1 MRGTPSVTV
10 ANKKRRRTLARAPLG
25 RNGDK
30 DFRISVAGAQEKT
43 ALWHYEGQWFKPRGT
58 TPTTHLIKTQ
68 IGQLPNG
75 IDLSN
80 SVENEFYCLKL
91 FAAFGLPVNDAR
103 IHTFGETTAL
113 VIERFDRRWRQDG
126 RLLRAPQEACCQAL
140 SIPPR
145 SEEH

>member
-1 MRGTPSVTV
+1 MIRRHPSST
-10 ANKKRRRTLARAPLG
+10 RTDTLVPYTTL
-25 RNGDK
+25 
-30 DFRISVAGAQEKT
+30 FRSHG
-43 ALWHYEGQWFKPRGT
+43 FKPRGT

-75 IDLSN
+75 IDLSI

-126 RLLRAPQEACCQAL
+126 RLLRAPQADCCQAL
-140 SIPPR
+140 SIPPPLNSQNYHGPR
-145 SEEH
+145 IIHLLYSLSVTHPPS

>member
-1 MRGTPSVTV
+1 MTHSFPT
-10 ANKKRRRTLARAPLG
+10 RRSSDLL
-25 RNGDK
+25 
-30 DFRISVAGAQEKT
+30 
-43 ALWHYEGQWFKPRGT
+43 LHYEGQWFKPRGT

-113 VIERFDRRWRQDG
+113 VIERFHRRWRQDG
-126 RLLRAPQEACCQAL
+126 RLLRAPQEDCCQ
-140 SIPPR
+140 R
-145 SEEH
+145 SEEHTSELKSLMRISYAVLRLKQN

>member
-1 MRGTPSVTV
+1 MIRRHPSST
-10 ANKKRRRTLARAPLG
+10 RTDTLVPYTTL
-25 RNGDK
+25 
-30 DFRISVAGAQEKT
+30 FRSHG
-43 ALWHYEGQWFKPRGT
+43 FKPRGT

-103 IHTFGETTAL
+103 IHTFGEPPAL
-113 VIERFDRRWRQDG
+113 VIERFDRRWRQDEIG
-126 RLLRAPQEACCQAL
+126 RASCRERVCQYV
-140 SIPPR
+140 
-145 SEEH
+145 